1 MLEEIINEAKRRAA
15 ERGPFVRP
23 DNEEILVTEIERLR
37 MSSSKWYAKQLA
49 VTNARA
55 VRAEA
60 DLREMSARMT
70 VLQNI
75 IREYENELEGQ
86 ET

>member
-55 VRAEA
+55 VRVECE
-60 DLREMSARMT
+60 LREANAKIT
-70 VLQNI
+70 ELQNI
-75 IREYENELEGQ
+75 VREYEDTFYMVRE
-86 ET
+86 